1 MTISAK
7 GGQINT
13 VNVDKVI
20 KISAAIIG
28 PLKLPN
34 PPTITTKNAFMIMS

>member
-1 MTISAK
+1 MTISDK

-20 KISAAIIG
+20 KISAEIMG

-34 PPTITTKNAFMIMS
+34 PPTITTMNAFIIIS